1 MIEILRQLVKTDISK
16 MKRFDKFKIKD
27 KVFIIEKDDLG
38 ISYPIFCV
46 SGFAIYLYGNK
57 ISINDYKEYEYVT
70 IPVEE
75 IDQDDSYLILKYGR
89 ILTKGIQTWF

>member
-1 MIEILRQLVKTDISK
+1 MIEIIRQLVKTDISK

-27 KVFIIEKDDLG
+27 KVFTIEKDELG

-46 SGFAIYLYGNK
+46 SGFEIYLYKNE
-57 ISINDYKEYEYVT
+57 ISIKDYNDHVVT

-75 IDQDDSYLILKYGR
+75 LEQDDSYLILKYGR
-89 ILTKGIQTWF
+89 ILTKGVQT